1 MVSGERGIHASLS
14 QLVDCTVGTLAS
26 IFGAFL
32 IVEIWAGEHPLG
44 ASEDPAQL
52 LQPKFR
58 LLAPKDGAL
67 DSFVD
72 KFESA
77 LSKAKVSGHAAK
89 TEVVRTAK
97 CWPNHFPR
105 LIPSATC
112 SQLGCTLI
120 GLDVAPIY
128 RDRDTGE
135 PYPFVLRDLRR
146 RLSHVLRRA
155 FFEFSRMRTVHPP
168 AHFHMLG
175 RRAVVKAVWEVDRR
189 LAEVSS
195 SFDFLLQATP
205 VNAHQAWT
213 EFRKSRFDQVP
224 VFHYRPLPVDPL
236 ILKRRLYD
244 TPVERVED
252 PTLSHLFR
260 EKLDELDRQITMLME
275 INKTTFVHDS
285 IQMYGEIDDELSSLA
300 NQLLYRLPSRSRE
313 DSKGG
318 HYDAETVARLAQE
331 EIDFYRQQ
339 WPEVTARVELRD
351 DIASGLMT
359 SRGSL
364 LINTRARIPATRAEA
379 LLQHEVGTH
388 VLTYYNG
395 RAQPFQQLY
404 CGLAGY
410 EALQEGLAVLSEYL
424 VGGLSRPRLR
434 LLAARVL
441 AARHM
446 VDGASFI
453 ETYRELDRMYDFERR
468 TAFNTTLRVFRGG
481 GLTKDASYLRGLCQI
496 LQYLQKNDPL
506 EPLFVGKIGVAHIGL
521 IRELRYRGV
530 LHKPPLHPGYLVRP
544 DCQSRLD
551 QLRRGMTVFDLVE
564 AKKE

>member
-1 MVSGERGIHASLS
+1 MVSGERGLHASLS
-14 QLVDCTVGTLAS
+14 QLLDCAVGTLAGL
-26 IFGAFL
+26 FGAFL
-32 IVEIWAGEHPLG
+32 IVEIWAAERTKDG
-44 ASEDPAQL
+44 AEDPAEL

-58 LLAPKDGAL
+58 LRAPKDSGL
-67 DSFVD
+67 DSFVG
-72 KFESA
+72 KLESA
-77 LSKAKVSGHAAK
+77 LSRAKVSGHAARV
-89 TEVVRTAK
+89 EVIRTAR
-97 CWPNHFPR
+97 CWPRQLLPLLPPER
-105 LIPSATC
+105 C
-112 SQLGCTLI
+112 RQLGCSLI
-120 GLDVAPIY
+120 GLEVEPIY
-128 RDRDTGE
+128 RDRATGE
-135 PYPFVLRDLRR
+135 PYPIVLRDLRH
-146 RLSHVLRRA
+146 RLSRALRRA
-155 FFEFSRMRTVHPP
+155 FFDFSRTRTTHQP

-205 VNAHQAWT
+205 VNAHQAWS
-213 EFRKSRFDQVP
+213 EFRKSRFEQVP
-224 VFHYRPLPVDPL
+224 VLHYRPLPLDPL

-252 PTLSHLFR
+252 PTLFHLFR
-260 EKLDELDRQITMLME
+260 EKLDELDRQITMLMD
-275 INKTTFVHDS
+275 INKRTFVHHS
-285 IQMYGEIDDELSSLA
+285 IQMYGEIDDELTALA
-300 NQLLYRLPSRSRE
+300 NQLLYRLPSRSRD

-318 HYDAETVARLAQE
+318 HYDATKIAQLAQE
-331 EIDFYRQQ
+331 EIGFYRSQ
-339 WPEVTARVELRD
+339 WPQVDARVELRD

-364 LINTRARIPATRAEA
+364 LVNSRTKIPAARAEA

-424 VGGLSRPRLR
+424 VGGLSRPRVR

-446 VDGASFI
+446 VDGATFI
-453 ETYRELDRMYDFERR
+453 DTFRELDRTYDFERR

-481 GLTKDASYLRGLCQI
+481 GLTKDVTYLRGLCQI
-496 LQYLQKNDPL
+496 LEYLRKNDPF
-506 EPLFVGKIGVAHIGL
+506 EPLFVGKIAVGHIGL
-521 IRELRYRGV
+521 IRELQYRDV
-530 LHKPPLHPGYLVRP
+530 LHKPPLQPRYMTRP
-544 DCQSRLD
+544 DSLSRLEK
-551 QLRRGMTVFDLVE
+551 LRNGMTVFDLID
-564 AKKE
+564 AKRE

>member
-1 MVSGERGIHASLS
+1 MASGDRGFHASLS
-14 QLVDCTVGTLAS
+14 QLVDCTVGTLAGL
-26 IFGAFL
+26 FGAFL
-32 IVEIWAGEHPLG
+32 IVEIWAAEHTHDAG
-44 ASEDPAQL
+44 EDPAEL
-52 LQPKFR
+52 LRPRFR
-58 LLAPKDGAL
+58 LLAPKDAGL
-67 DSFVD
+67 DSFVG

-89 TEVVRTAK
+89 VDVARTAK
-97 CWPNHFPR
+97 CWPRQFSPI
-105 LIPSATC
+105 LPSERC
-112 SQLGCTLI
+112 GQLGCTRI
-120 GLDVAPIY
+120 GLEVAPIY
-128 RDRDTGE
+128 RDRATGE

-146 RLSHVLRRA
+146 RLSHTLRRA
-155 FFEFSRMRTVHPP
+155 FFEFSRTRTTHEP

-213 EFRKSRFDQVP
+213 DFRKSRFEQVP

-236 ILKRRLYD
+236 VLKRRLYD

-275 INKTTFVHDS
+275 INKRTFVHDS
-285 IQMYGEIDDELSSLA
+285 IQMYGEIDDELTALA
-300 NQLLYRLPSRSRE
+300 NQLLYRLPSRSRD
-313 DSKGG
+313 DSRGG
-318 HYDAETVARLAQE
+318 HYDATKVAQLAQE
-331 EIDFYRQQ
+331 EIDFYRKQ
-339 WPEVTARVELRD
+339 WPEVDARVELRD

-364 LINTRARIPATRAEA
+364 LVNRRAQIPAGRAEA

-424 VGGLSRPRLR
+424 VGGLSRPRVR
-434 LLAARVL
+434 MLAARVL

-446 VDGASFI
+446 VDGATFI
-453 ETYRELDRMYDFERR
+453 ETFRELDRTYDFERR

-481 GLTKDASYLRGLCQI
+481 GLTKDVSYLRGLCQI
-496 LQYLQKNDPL
+496 LEYLRKDDPF
-506 EPLFVGKIGVAHIGL
+506 EPLLVGKIAVGHVGL
-521 IRELRYRGV
+521 IRELQYRGV
-530 LHKPPLHPGYLVRP
+530 LHKPPLQPRYMTRP
-544 DCQSRLD
+544 DCLSKFE
-551 QLRRGMTVFDLVE
+551 QLRNGMTVFDLIE